1 MNNGNKKKMIVL
13 ITGVVVLALVLCIGA
28 ICWSVQHNAR
38 VKEARKACEVQVAQ
52 VTKANKSWNKL
63 IKNSLLVSFA
73 KEDSENG
80 KLLNKLMKLRI
91 PETVV
96 CNANSP
102 EALGAQNAQAIAA
115 AQWYSDNAQR
125 IRSITSI
132 MIDKAAGDES
142 TQEDKKKEEESQK
155 QLQELTAPVIRKA
168 PRVQRRPR
176 LTIPNIP
183 PDPVETAKKNAQRIR
198 SITSIM
204 IDKAAGDESTQ
215 EDKKKEEESQKQLQE
230 LTAPVIRKAPKVNRR
245 PRLNIPNIPPDPVE
259 KATRRAQEE
268 AAAKEANREA
278 EKKKKA
284 AEKNAAEKRAAE
296 KRAEELEQMRKE
308 IREAEK
314 KAEEDR
320 KKKEEEEKKKKEQQT
335 PPPVPSTP
343 PTPPAPPAGSGSG
356 SGTPGTG
363 NTGGTT
369 GGSTT
374 TPQTQT
380 PQTPAS
386 NPPAGSGSGT
396 GNTNGGNH

>member
-1 MNNGNKKKMIVL
+1 MLENISKVMNNGNKKKMIVL

-183 PDPVETAKKNAQRIR
+183 PDPVETAKK
-198 SITSIM
+198 
-204 IDKAAGDESTQ
+204 KAQ
-215 EDKKKEEESQKQLQE
+215 ED
-230 LTAPVIRKAPKVNRR
+230 
-245 PRLNIPNIPPDPVE
+245 
-259 KATRRAQEE
+259 
-268 AAAKEANREA
+268 AAAKEAIREA
-278 EKKKKA
+278 EKKKAEAAKKA
-284 AEKNAAEKRAAE
+284 AEKRK
-296 KRAEELEQMRKE
+296 EELEQMRKE

-314 KAEEDR
+314 KAAEKKAEEEK
-320 KKKEEEEKKKKEQQT
+320 KKKEEEEKKKKLET
-335 PPPVPSTP
+335 PPPTRPTT
-343 PTPPAPPAGSGSG
+343 PTPPASGSG
-356 SGTPGTG
+356 STGTG
-363 NTGGTT
+363 NT
-369 GGSTT
+369 
-374 TPQTQT
+374 P
-380 PQTPAS
+380 PPAS
-386 NPPAGSGSGT
+386 GSGSTSGGTGSGSTGT
-396 GNTNGGNH
+396 GNTPPPASGSGSTSSGSTSGGSTSGGSN

>member
-28 ICWSVQHNAR
+28 ICWNIQHSAR

-183 PDPVETAKKNAQRIR
+183 PDPVETAKK
-198 SITSIM
+198 
-204 IDKAAGDESTQ
+204 KAQ
-215 EDKKKEEESQKQLQE
+215 ED
-230 LTAPVIRKAPKVNRR
+230 
-245 PRLNIPNIPPDPVE
+245 
-259 KATRRAQEE
+259 
-268 AAAKEANREA
+268 AAAKEAIREA
-278 EKKKKA
+278 EKKKAEA
-284 AEKNAAEKRAAE
+284 AKKAAEKRAAE
-296 KRAEELEQMRKE
+296 KRKEELEQMRKE

-314 KAEEDR
+314 KAAEKKAEEEK
-320 KKKEEEEKKKKEQQT
+320 KKKEEEEKKKKQET
-335 PPPVPSTP
+335 PPPTP
-343 PTPPAPPAGSGSG
+343 HTTPTPPAPPTPNPQVPTPGATGNSGGGGNTSGS
-356 SGTPGTG
+356 T
-363 NTGGTT
+363 TGGTVSGANGGGT
-369 GGSTT
+369 GT
-374 TPQTQT
+374 TP
-380 PQTPAS
+380 
-386 NPPAGSGSGT
+386 PPAN
-396 GNTNGGNH
+396 GNENK

>member
-1 MNNGNKKKMIVL
+1 MLENISKVMNNGNKKKMIVL

-183 PDPVETAKKNAQRIR
+183 PDPVETAKK
-198 SITSIM
+198 
-204 IDKAAGDESTQ
+204 KAQ
-215 EDKKKEEESQKQLQE
+215 ED
-230 LTAPVIRKAPKVNRR
+230 
-245 PRLNIPNIPPDPVE
+245 
-259 KATRRAQEE
+259 
-268 AAAKEANREA
+268 AAAKEAIREA
-278 EKKKKA
+278 EKKKAEA
-284 AEKNAAEKRAAE
+284 AKKAAEKRAAE
-296 KRAEELEQMRKE
+296 KRKEELEQMRKE

-314 KAEEDR
+314 KAAEKKAEEEK
-320 KKKEEEEKKKKEQQT
+320 KKKEEEEKKKKLET
-335 PPPVPSTP
+335 PPPTRPTT
-343 PTPPAPPAGSGSG
+343 PTPPASGSG
-356 SGTPGTG
+356 STGTG
-363 NTGGTT
+363 NT
-369 GGSTT
+369 
-374 TPQTQT
+374 P
-380 PQTPAS
+380 PPAS
-386 NPPAGSGSGT
+386 GSGSTSGGTGSGSTGT
-396 GNTNGGNH
+396 GNTPPPASGSGSTSSGSTSGGSN

>member
-1 MNNGNKKKMIVL
+1 MLENISKVMNNGNKKKMIVL

-183 PDPVETAKKNAQRIR
+183 PDPVETAKK
-198 SITSIM
+198 
-204 IDKAAGDESTQ
+204 KAQ
-215 EDKKKEEESQKQLQE
+215 ED
-230 LTAPVIRKAPKVNRR
+230 
-245 PRLNIPNIPPDPVE
+245 
-259 KATRRAQEE
+259 
-268 AAAKEANREA
+268 AAAKEAIREA
-278 EKKKKA
+278 EKKKAEA
-284 AEKNAAEKRAAE
+284 AKKAAEKRAAE
-296 KRAEELEQMRKE
+296 KRKEELEQMRKE

-314 KAEEDR
+314 KAAEKKAEEEK
-320 KKKEEEEKKKKEQQT
+320 KKKEEEEKKKKQET
-335 PPPVPSTP
+335 PPPTP
-343 PTPPAPPAGSGSG
+343 HTTPTPPAPPTPNPQVPTPGATGNSGGGGNTSGS
-356 SGTPGTG
+356 T
-363 NTGGTT
+363 TGGTVSGANGGGT
-369 GGSTT
+369 GT
-374 TPQTQT
+374 TP
-380 PQTPAS
+380 
-386 NPPAGSGSGT
+386 PPAN
-396 GNTNGGNH
+396 GNENK

>member
-1 MNNGNKKKMIVL
+1 MLENISKVMNNGNKKKMIVL
-13 ITGVVVLALVLCIGA
+13 ITGFVVLALVLCIGA
-28 ICWSVQHNAR
+28 LCWSVQHNAR

-102 EALGAQNAQAIAA
+102 EALGAQNAQAVAA

-155 QLQELTAPVIRKA
+155 QLQKLTDPVIRKA
-168 PRVQRRPR
+168 PR
-176 LTIPNIP
+176 
-183 PDPVETAKKNAQRIR
+183 
-198 SITSIM
+198 
-204 IDKAAGDESTQ
+204 
-215 EDKKKEEESQKQLQE
+215 
-230 LTAPVIRKAPKVNRR
+230 VNRR

-259 KATRRAQEE
+259 TAKRKAQEE
-268 AAAKEANREA
+268 AIKEAEKKEA
-278 EKKKKA
+278 EKKK
-284 AEKNAAEKRAAE
+284 E
-296 KRAEELEQMRKE
+296 EELRKQIEKELREQLKKE
-308 IREAEK
+308 QEEKKAAEK

-320 KKKEEEEKKKKEQQT
+320 KKKEEEEKKKQTT
-335 PPPVPSTP
+335 PPT
-343 PTPPAPPAGSGSG
+343 PTPPAPGSGG
-356 SGTPGTG
+356 S
-363 NTGGTT
+363 TGGTQNPPVTPGDST
-369 GGSTT
+369 GGNVT
-374 TPQTQT
+374 TP
-380 PQTPAS
+380 
-386 NPPAGSGSGT
+386 PPATTGGT
-396 GNTNGGNH
+396 NAN

>member
-1 MNNGNKKKMIVL
+1 MLENISKVMNNGNKKKMIVL

-28 ICWSVQHNAR
+28 IFWSVQHNAR

-183 PDPVETAKKNAQRIR
+183 PDPVETAKK
-198 SITSIM
+198 
-204 IDKAAGDESTQ
+204 KAQ
-215 EDKKKEEESQKQLQE
+215 ED
-230 LTAPVIRKAPKVNRR
+230 
-245 PRLNIPNIPPDPVE
+245 
-259 KATRRAQEE
+259 
-268 AAAKEANREA
+268 AAAKEAIREA
-278 EKKKKA
+278 EKKKAEA
-284 AEKNAAEKRAAE
+284 AKKAAEKRAAE
-296 KRAEELEQMRKE
+296 KRKEELEQMRKE

-314 KAEEDR
+314 KAAEKKAEEEK

-343 PTPPAPPAGSGSG
+343 QTPSAPSAGGSGSG
-356 SGTPGTG
+356 SGTPGTV
-363 NTGGTT
+363 NTGGAT

-374 TPQTQT
+374 TPQPPI

-386 NPPAGSGSGT
+386 NTPAGNGGGT
-396 GNTNGGNH
+396 GNTNNGGNH

>member
-1 MNNGNKKKMIVL
+1 MIVL

-28 ICWSVQHNAR
+28 IFWSVQHNAR

-183 PDPVETAKKNAQRIR
+183 PDPVETAKK
-198 SITSIM
+198 
-204 IDKAAGDESTQ
+204 KAQ
-215 EDKKKEEESQKQLQE
+215 ED
-230 LTAPVIRKAPKVNRR
+230 
-245 PRLNIPNIPPDPVE
+245 
-259 KATRRAQEE
+259 
-268 AAAKEANREA
+268 AAAKEAIREA
-278 EKKKKA
+278 EKKKAEA
-284 AEKNAAEKRAAE
+284 AKKAAEKRAAE
-296 KRAEELEQMRKE
+296 KRKEELEQMRKE

-314 KAEEDR
+314 KAEEEK
-320 KKKEEEEKKKKEQQT
+320 KKKEEEEKKKKQET
-335 PPPVPSTP
+335 PPPTPHTP
-343 PTPPAPPAGSGSG
+343 PTPPAPPTPNPQVPTPGATGNSGGGGNTSGS
-356 SGTPGTG
+356 T
-363 NTGGTT
+363 TGGTVSGANGGGT
-369 GGSTT
+369 GT
-374 TPQTQT
+374 TP
-380 PQTPAS
+380 
-386 NPPAGSGSGT
+386 PPAN
-396 GNTNGGNH
+396 GNENK